1 MIAREISKI
10 HETFYRE
17 EIDSIKLF
25 KSQIKGELTV
35 VISEKINKRKD
46 VDLVKIS
53 KDIKKYLKKYS
64 LKDVVELMA
73 KKEQISKKKLYNLC
87 LSLKNEKNS

>member
-73 KKEQISKKKLYNLC
+73 NKEQISKKKLYSLC
-87 LSLKNEKNS
+87 LALKNEKNS